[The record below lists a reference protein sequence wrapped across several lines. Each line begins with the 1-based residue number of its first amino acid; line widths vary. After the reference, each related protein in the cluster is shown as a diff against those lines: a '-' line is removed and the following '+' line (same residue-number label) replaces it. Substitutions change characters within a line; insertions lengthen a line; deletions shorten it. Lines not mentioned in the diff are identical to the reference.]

1 MELWIPIAILA
12 AFSQAI
18 RTAIQRHMKG
28 PLGDYGASA
37 IRFIYAIPFAWFWF
51 FIVFY
56 RSDGNVFPSLTINFF
71 SWMTV
76 AALSQIF
83 FTVFLIKLFSHKNF
97 LVGIA
102 FSKTEVLFAA
112 IIESVMLS
120 SMIDIQFGIAIL
132 FGTIAVVSLSLKGN
146 IYSSKDIFSSLKSE
160 STLIGLL
167 SAITLAVSVI
177 TFRLAVNSLDSGD
190 FLMRATTTAAIA
202 VVGQAI
208 VMIAY
213 LFIYRRN
220 ELIAALM
227 LWRQGTTAGF
237 FAAITTVSWF
247 SAFALY
253 RAAPVRAVGQ
263 VELIFSLV
271 ITLFVFQQK
280 ISRIE
285 IFGVLLLVI
294 SILLVIFD

>member
-12 AFSQAI
+12 ALSQSI

-37 IRFIYAIPFAWFWF
+37 IRFIYAIPFAWLWF
-51 FIVFY
+51 AIVFY
-56 RSDGNVFPSLTINFF
+56 GENENVFPSLTITFY

-76 AALSQIF
+76 GAIAQIF
-83 FTVFLIKLFSHKNF
+83 FTVFLVKLFSYKNF

-112 IIESVMLS
+112 IIEALMLS
-120 SMIDIQFGIAIL
+120 SMVNIQFGIAIL
-132 FGTIAVVSLSLKGN
+132 LGTIAVVLLSLKGS
-146 IYSSKDIFSSLKSE
+146 ILSGIDIITSIRSE

-177 TFRLAVNSLDSGD
+177 TFRLAVNSLDTGD

-202 VVGQAI
+202 VSGQAI

-213 LFIYRRN
+213 LFVYRKN
-220 ELIAALM
+220 ELIAALI
-227 LWRQGTTAGF
+227 LWRPGITAGF

-271 ITLFVFQQK
+271 ITLFVFRQK

-285 IFGVLLLVI
+285 IIGVLLLFI